1 MQVLRQVVWSL
12 RQVKGKWGSVIWGHG
27 GVPGVEVVEA
37 EPHLLTQSVGL
48 RACRTTQLLLSHLS
62 VNTQQWFS
70 HLTAFY
76 QNKVNYRWL
85 RKSDSWF
92 WLPSPYKLWIESWQ
106 IITQKWW
113 VTDEDLHT
121 LTNTHN
127 HTHKSFLIFFFS
139 VLNQHIDF
147 FWSVLPVRTGFH
159 PVGSFNNI
167 FEGRK
172 LVRTE
177 VSKIQA
183 DLGNS

>member
-12 RQVKGKWGSVIWGHG
+12 RQVKGKRGSVIWGHG

-92 WLPSPYKLWIESWQ
+92 WLPSPFKLWIESWQ
-106 IITQKWW
+106 ITTQKWW

-127 HTHKSFLIFFFS
+127 HTHKSFLIFFFFS
-139 VLNQHIDF
+139 FKSTHWF
-147 FWSVLPVRTGFH
+147 F
-159 PVGSFNNI
+159 
-167 FEGRK
+167 
-172 LVRTE
+172 LVSTASSDRF
-177 VSKIQA
+177 SPS
-183 DLGNS
+183 G